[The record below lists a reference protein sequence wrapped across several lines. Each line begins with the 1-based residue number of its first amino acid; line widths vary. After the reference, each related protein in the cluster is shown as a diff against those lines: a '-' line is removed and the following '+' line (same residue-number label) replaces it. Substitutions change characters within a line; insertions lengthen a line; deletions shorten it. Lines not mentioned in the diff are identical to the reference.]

1 MSSSRDAWPLI
12 ILYHFN
18 PPLGRSHTLLTDPED
33 NIFNLDLRIQKL
45 MIELRGIP
53 ASPGIIIGKVAIY
66 QSEQNVK
73 RKRRKKSLNPENE
86 LLRFT
91 SALKKTKEQIKTL
104 GEKVEREI
112 GKSEAA
118 IFEAHLM
125 MLEDKEFIGKVI
137 NYIEEKRLSAEDAV
151 NKALDDII
159 AVFESME
166 SEYFKARADDLKDI
180 RNRILRN
187 LVKNSERK
195 FELKEPRI
203 VVASEL
209 LPSDTARMKKE
220 NILGLVTEKGSITS
234 HAAIM
239 ARAMKVPAVVGVKD
253 LLNNVKNEDT
263 MIVDGYKGL
272 VVINPTRSVLESYEK
287 SIG

>member
-1 MSSSRDAWPLI
+1 
-12 ILYHFN
+12 
-18 PPLGRSHTLLTDPED
+18 
-33 NIFNLDLRIQKL
+33 
-45 MIELRGIP
+45 MIKLRGIP
-53 ASPGIIIGKVAIY
+53 ASPGIIIGKIAIY

-73 RKRRKKSLNPENE
+73 CKRRKESLNPEDE

-91 SALKKTKEQIKTL
+91 SALKKTKEQIKSL

-125 MLEDKEFIGKVI
+125 MLEDKELVGKVI
-137 NYIEEKRLSAEDAV
+137 NYIKEKHLSAEDAV

-180 RNRILRN
+180 RNRILGN
-187 LVKNSERK
+187 LVKSSERK

-253 LLNNVKNEDT
+253 LLNNVENEDI
-263 MIVDGYKGL
+263 MIVDGFKGL

-287 SIG
+287 SIR

>member
-1 MSSSRDAWPLI
+1 
-12 ILYHFN
+12 
-18 PPLGRSHTLLTDPED
+18 
-33 NIFNLDLRIQKL
+33 

-73 RKRRKKSLNPENE
+73 CKRCKKSLNPENE

-91 SALKKTKEQIKTL
+91 SALKKTKEQIKAL

-118 IFEAHLM
+118 IFEAHLL
-125 MLEDKEFIGKVI
+125 MLEDKEFVDKVI
-137 NYIEEKRLSAEDAV
+137 NYIKEKRLSAEDAV

-159 AVFESME
+159 AIFESME
-166 SEYFKARADDLKDI
+166 SEYFKARTDDLKDI
-180 RNRILRN
+180 KNRILRN
-187 LVKNSERK
+187 LMKSSERK
-195 FELKEPRI
+195 FEWI

-220 NILGLVTEKGSITS
+220 NILGLVTEKGSMTS

-263 MIVDGYKGL
+263 MIVDGFKGL
-272 VVINPTRSVLESYEK
+272 VIINPTRSVLESYEK
-287 SIG
+287 IIG

>member
-1 MSSSRDAWPLI
+1 
-12 ILYHFN
+12 
-18 PPLGRSHTLLTDPED
+18 
-33 NIFNLDLRIQKL
+33 
-45 MIELRGIP
+45 
-53 ASPGIIIGKVAIY
+53 
-66 QSEQNVK
+66 
-73 RKRRKKSLNPENE
+73 
-86 LLRFT
+86 
-91 SALKKTKEQIKTL
+91 
-104 GEKVEREI
+104 
-112 GKSEAA
+112 
-118 IFEAHLM
+118 M

-137 NYIEEKRLSAEDAV
+137 NYIEEKHLSAEDAV

-253 LLNNVKNEDT
+253 LLDNVKDEDT
-263 MIVDGYKGL
+263 IIVDGFKGL